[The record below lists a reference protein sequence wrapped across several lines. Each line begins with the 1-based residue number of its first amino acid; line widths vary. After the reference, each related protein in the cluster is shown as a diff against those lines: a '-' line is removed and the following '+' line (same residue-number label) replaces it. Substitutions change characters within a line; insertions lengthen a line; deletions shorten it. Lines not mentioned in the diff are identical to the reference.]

1 MLSRLAMMA
10 AWVFLVI
17 ERQMWV
23 WANTMYVYAL
33 AQEIAAAMHQ
43 IPIKQKPHKACG
55 FLSCGL

>member
-1 MLSRLAMMA
+1 MMA